1 MSFLSKATIK
11 QQFLNLTS
19 FYILNFVNKSGLPA
33 KTNLKKSAESI
44 YLQQKKIFILK
55 LISKLSIGK

>member
-44 YLQQKKIFILK
+44 YNRKKILF
-55 LISKLSIGK
+55 